1 MGNTGMLLPHGSLQS
16 LAPTELSLNAG
27 EISVLVAPNSS
38 GKSTLLL

>member
-1 MGNTGMLLPHGSLQS
+1 MDNTGKLLPPGSFQP

-27 EISVLVAPNSS
+27 EISVLAVPNGS